1 MTLPLWTPT
10 PVAIGAVGYHSK
22 ANYGEFVTLFNC
34 FDPQK
39 TSSGR
44 TGDMPSIYGYGRI
57 SQGNQR
63 QDKRNVAQR
72 SMDIIQ
78 SWLRSRNR
86 AGGEA
91 KYSYVYQER
100 CLREML
106 TSLL

>member
-1 MTLPLWTPT
+1 MLFSVTLPLWTPS
-10 PVAIGAVGYHSK
+10 PVAIGAIGYHSK

-39 TSSGR
+39 TSNGR

-78 SWLRSRNR
+78 SWLSSRNR
-86 AGGEA
+86 DGDA
-91 KYSYVYQER
+91 KYS
-100 CLREML
+100 
-106 TSLL
+106 